1 MEEEYISLKGIE
13 TEYFTDCLPLLEKY
27 FGITAGYFN
36 EELLQAKCL
45 TSHRKGNILRY
56 SIKENCNLSLIYDHL
71 DNEDLR
77 SLINSF
83 GTITPIMEETLLLV
97 AYCIREGKINEY
109 EYDDLVQLYGW
120 DIYQEEW
127 AKLMLFM
134 EKMEPRAT
142 QTAMKDNEPTAITIR
157 TNNGQTE
164 HISIPNSDNWLFRLI
179 KKELSKNFPDVQSAE
194 DAHRYIRQRKPSA
207 GRKKDNAIYSAVA
220 YGIYRMFHE
229 ENVIPSQPDMPNELC
244 KFIYSYTC
252 FIDCYPAKKGW
263 SGEYSPK
270 LIRADLAAYLK
281 RSAAN
286 QAPRFIPIPLRE
298 VTVGQKFESPRQL
311 D

>member
-56 SIKENCNLSLIYDHL
+56 SLKENCNLSLIYDHL
-71 DNEDLR
+71 DNEDLM

-97 AYCIREGKINEY
+97 AYCIRERKINEY

-134 EKMEPRAT
+134 EKMKPRAT
-142 QTAMKDNEPTAITIR
+142 QPAMKDNEPTAITIR

-164 HISIPNSDNWLFRLI
+164 SISIPNSDN
-179 KKELSKNFPDVQSAE
+179 
-194 DAHRYIRQRKPSA
+194 
-207 GRKKDNAIYSAVA
+207 
-220 YGIYRMFHE
+220 
-229 ENVIPSQPDMPNELC
+229 
-244 KFIYSYTC
+244 
-252 FIDCYPAKKGW
+252 
-263 SGEYSPK
+263 
-270 LIRADLAAYLK
+270 
-281 RSAAN
+281 
-286 QAPRFIPIPLRE
+286 
-298 VTVGQKFESPRQL
+298 
-311 D
+311 